1 MLRCDDQVVSTLHSV
16 FDFLAFRNDI
26 SFWKNRNNMEGL
38 SVRTVFMNVFVNLIV
53 TLYLLNN
60 ETSMM
65 IIVSNFIGL
74 LIEARYWKG
83 NRPVLRIRDRATYS
97 TSKTKEYDDIAMRH
111 LMVILYPL
119 VAGYAAYSL
128 IYETHKSWYDWII
141 TSLTNFVYLF
151 GRGWGEV

>member
-26 SFWKNRNNMEGL
+26 SFWENRNNMEGL

-74 LIEARYWKG
+74 LIEARALS
-83 NRPVLRIRDRATYS
+83 LRHA
-97 TSKTKEYDDIAMRH
+97 
-111 LMVILYPL
+111 
-119 VAGYAAYSL
+119 
-128 IYETHKSWYDWII
+128 
-141 TSLTNFVYLF
+141 
-151 GRGWGEV
+151 

>member
-16 FDFLAFRNDI
+16 FDFLAF
-26 SFWKNRNNMEGL
+26 RNNMEGL

-74 LIEARYWKG
+74 LIEARALS
-83 NRPVLRIRDRATYS
+83 LRHA
-97 TSKTKEYDDIAMRH
+97 
-111 LMVILYPL
+111 
-119 VAGYAAYSL
+119 
-128 IYETHKSWYDWII
+128 
-141 TSLTNFVYLF
+141 
-151 GRGWGEV
+151 